1 MSEAVQAPATVETD
15 VPARI
20 DRLPWARWHW
30 LVVLG
35 LGAVWILDGLEV
47 TIVGSVASR
56 LTEKG
61 AGLTLTSAQIG
72 LAGTIY
78 VIGACVG
85 ALFFGYLTDRLGRK
99 RLFLIT
105 LAVYLCATVLTAF
118 SFSLWWFLAFRFLTG
133 AGIGGEYAAI
143 NSAIDELI
151 PARVRG
157 TVDLLINGSYWLG
170 TAVGASLTLVLL
182 NTSIF
187 PANLGWRLAFG
198 LGAILGL
205 GILVVRRNVPE
216 SPRWLFTHGRNDEAE
231 RLVASIEKEVED
243 DTGEPLEP
251 VEETITVEERESVG
265 FLAMARGVFTMYPRR
280 TVLGLSLF
288 VGQAFIYNAVLFNF
302 TDIMSTFYK
311 VSSSAAPALIIPFA
325 VGNFLGPLLLGR
337 LFDTVGRRPM
347 IAGCYLISGVLFAV
361 MAVLFAAGSLT
372 TTTQVIAL
380 VVIFFFA
387 SAGASA
393 AYLTVSEIFP
403 MESRAMAI
411 AFFYAVGTGLGGAI
425 GPVLYG
431 ALIDAAHPGKLEVGF
446 MIAAGLMVI
455 GGLVEAFLGV
465 SAEQRPL
472 EEIAEPITA
481 QDGAGEEDGA
491 GAEEQPPAFPRYPR
505 RAAWSPFSLTSAE
518 VSDDPLRRR
527 EVDAIAAA
535 AQTANRPV
543 PLQELAAT
551 TGARHWGPGRFR
563 RALRTATDAG
573 LVRRTRRGMY
583 ESSNGARQAS
593 SSSPRS

>member
-1 MSEAVQAPATVETD
+1 
-15 VPARI
+15 
-20 DRLPWARWHW
+20 
-30 LVVLG
+30 
-35 LGAVWILDGLEV
+35 
-47 TIVGSVASR
+47 
-56 LTEKG
+56 
-61 AGLTLTSAQIG
+61 
-72 LAGTIY
+72 
-78 VIGACVG
+78 
-85 ALFFGYLTDRLGRK
+85 
-99 RLFLIT
+99 
-105 LAVYLCATVLTAF
+105 
-118 SFSLWWFLAFRFLTG
+118 
-133 AGIGGEYAAI
+133 
-143 NSAIDELI
+143 
-151 PARVRG
+151 
-157 TVDLLINGSYWLG
+157 
-170 TAVGASLTLVLL
+170 
-182 NTSIF
+182 
-187 PANLGWRLAFG
+187 
-198 LGAILGL
+198 
-205 GILVVRRNVPE
+205 
-216 SPRWLFTHGRNDEAE
+216 
-231 RLVASIEKEVED
+231 
-243 DTGEPLEP
+243 
-251 VEETITVEERESVG
+251 
-265 FLAMARGVFTMYPRR
+265 
-280 TVLGLSLF
+280 
-288 VGQAFIYNAVLFNF
+288 
-302 TDIMSTFYK
+302 
-311 VSSSAAPALIIPFA
+311 
-325 VGNFLGPLLLGR
+325 
-337 LFDTVGRRPM
+337 M

-583 ESSNGARQAS
+583 ESANGARSAS